1 MAKIIIKDDS
11 LKKRY
16 KGYLRAI
23 LIGGWISSAGL
34 LLIFLSAALSMI
46 YLPVMAAGLITAVV
60 GIILISAFGSK
71 ASSLKY
77 GIKGERDTAALIKR
91 LPDGYYGI
99 QNALVCFDGK
109 QSEIDMVVV
118 GPSGVFIVES
128 KSRNGR
134 IVGDYDA
141 KYWTQHKIGRGGTP
155 YSSDFYSPV
164 KQVGTHV
171 YRLANFLR
179 ENGAKIQVEG
189 AVYMSS
195 KESALSLSGT
205 PGRIPV
211 FTNTPDGINRLYR
224 FITSGNTKLSPKN
237 VNQIC
242 NLLLKI

>member
-11 LKKRY
+11 LIRRY
-16 KGYLRAI
+16 RGYLKAV
-23 LIGGWISSAGL
+23 LIGGAVFAAGTLTMFISVAIG
-34 LLIFLSAALSMI
+34 IICM
-46 YLPVMAAGLITAVV
+46 PVMIAGSIADLL
-60 GIILISAFGSK
+60 GIVLISAFGSK

-77 GIKGERDTAALIKR
+77 GIKGERDTAALISR

-99 QNALVCFDGK
+99 QNATVSFEGK
-109 QSEIDMVVV
+109 QSEIDMIVV

-134 IVGDYDA
+134 VTGNYDA
-141 KYWTQHKIGRGGTP
+141 KYWTQHKVGRGGTP

-171 YRLANFLR
+171 YRLAHFLR
-179 ENGAKIQVEG
+179 SRGMGVNIEG

-195 KESALSLSGT
+195 DDSVVSIGGT

-211 FTNTPDGINRLYR
+211 FTNTPDGIDRLYR
-224 FITSGNTKLSPKN
+224 FILSGKADLSR
-237 VNQIC
+237 QSIGTIC
-242 NLLLKI
+242 NSLLKE